1 MKKLLAVI
9 VLCIG
14 LLLVSPTLNVFAAT
28 ALPDS
33 TPTVITKKCYR
44 NILETADFL
53 IVWECNI
60 PYAVT
65 PSDPVTDTFIWEL
78 IDSDGTTVLGS
89 TVGWPYQ
96 DDGYNYQCVSMYFD
110 AAAAIAWDPTPGYT
124 LRLKGNPIAFTTP
137 PEYNYTVDS
146 GDYSAS
152 VLTSD
157 VQAEL
162 ALDVIL
168 IAQDLDIQWGLATS
182 LIFDDETG
190 QTLSAFG
197 QAYFRGA
204 IYGIQALAPALFPL
218 AVTTIDL
225 ADRTWADTYVATLE
239 SQYTGTWVA
248 TAKAAGAA
256 LFGTTDDLLSIIIL
270 LVLVAGVFVGN
281 IMLTSDHWNGALDV
295 AFVLIITA
303 KLSFYGLGYLGLIA
317 ALSII
322 YLGMRLFKFPH

>member
-1 MKKLLAVI
+1 M
-9 VLCIG
+9 
-14 LLLVSPTLNVFAAT
+14 LVVTFLMVWPAGSVMAAT

-33 TPTVITKKCYR
+33 TPQIIFKKCYR

-53 IVWECNI
+53 IVWESNI
-60 PYAVT
+60 PYAAP
-65 PSDPVTDTFIWEL
+65 PSDPVTETFIWEL
-78 IDSDGTTVLGS
+78 IGSDGTTVLGS

-96 DDGYNYQCVSMYFD
+96 DDGYNYQCCSMYFD

-137 PEYNYTVDS
+137 PEYNYTVNS

-152 VLTSD
+152 VLTAD

-162 ALDVIL
+162 ALDVL
-168 IAQDLDIQWGLATS
+168 LVAADLDLQWGLATS
-182 LIFDDETG
+182 LIADDETG
-190 QTLSAFG
+190 QTLSYFG

-239 SQYTGTWVA
+239 GQYAGTWVA
-248 TAKAAGAA
+248 TAKLAGAT
-256 LFGTTDDLLSIIIL
+256 LFGTTDDLLSVIL
-270 LVLVAGVFVGN
+270 LLVMIAGVFVGN
-281 IMLTSDHWNGALDV
+281 IMLTNDHWNGAVDV
-295 AFVLIITA
+295 AFMLVIAA

-322 YLGMRLFKFPH
+322 YLGMRIFKFPH